1 VSHVYQ
7 AGQLLTWIVG
17 TAWATGIVMLFVVWA
32 LDDEKMK
39 PSHAVRIV
47 FWLPVFTVE
56 SLIFYFGEWRR
67 KPDD

>member
-1 VSHVYQ
+1 
-7 AGQLLTWIVG
+7 
-17 TAWATGIVMLFVVWA
+17 MLFVVWA